1 MNEKNFQM
9 PRFVQID
16 EESLSDNYGL
26 FSVQPL
32 ERGFGATIGNALRR
46 VLLSSIEGA
55 AVKAV
60 KIEGIQ
66 HEFTVVEGVVEDV
79 TEIVLNLKEVCL
91 RVHTDADK
99 PEADKPDADKLL
111 YVKKE
116 GPGELK
122 AGDLQVDPD
131 VEVMNPDLHIATLD
145 KDGVLDMAITVGKG
159 RGYVLAEANKQAD
172 QPMGTIVLDA
182 AFSPI
187 RKVHYE
193 IDNARVGQQTD
204 YDKLSLEVWTN
215 SVVRPDDAVA
225 HAAGILKNHLEL
237 FINFEEEPEEE
248 LEEVVDEETRRIATL
263 LKMPVDE
270 LELSVRS
277 ANCLKAANIITLEDL
292 VQKTENEMLK
302 FRNFG
307 RKSLN
312 ELTAILENL
321 GIAFGI
327 DVSKYQ
333 DVVAQSEHISILD
346 EDF

>member
-1 MNEKNFQM
+1 MNAQNFQM

-55 AVKAV
+55 AIKAV

-66 HEFTVVEGVVEDV
+66 HEFTVIEGVVEDV

-91 RVHTDADK
+91 RTHT
-99 PEADKPDADKLL
+99 DADKLL

-116 GPGELK
+116 GQGELK
-122 AGDLQVDPD
+122 AEDLQVDAD
-131 VEVMNPDLHIATLD
+131 VEVMSPDLHIATLD
-145 KDGVLDMAITVGKG
+145 KDGVLDMEITVGKG
-159 RGYVLAEANKQAD
+159 RGYVLAEANKQIE

-187 RKVHYE
+187 QKVHYE
-193 IDNARVGQQTD
+193 IDNARVGQQID
-204 YDKLSLEVWTN
+204 YDKLSLAVWTN
-215 SVVRPDDAVA
+215 GAVRPEDAVA
-225 HAAGILKNHLEL
+225 HAARILKNHLEL

-333 DVVAQSEHISILD
+333 DVASKPDHISILD
-346 EDF
+346 DEF